1 MSSNVWDIEGEG
13 ELENESGRYEPDE
26 IDILEELYTQERVAN
41 DYIIEKLKELA
52 TTSPEEALAGVR
64 SILEDGF
71 AYFGEQRP
79 WDRPTIKSLIGDLQ
93 QLELF

>member
-1 MSSNVWDIEGEG
+1 MTYINNDE

-41 DYIIEKLKELA
+41 DYLIDRLKELA
-52 TTSPEEALAGVR
+52 ASDPQDALDGIR
-64 SILEDGF
+64 NLLEQGF
-71 AYFGEQRP
+71 LYFGEQRP
-79 WDRPTIKSLIGDLQ
+79 WDRPAIKSLIGDTQ

>member
-1 MSSNVWDIEGEG
+1 MDYINKDD

-79 WDRPTIKSLIGDLQ
+79 WDRPAIKSLIGESQ